1 MSEHSEGCPVRFL
14 RCNRV
19 DVGNRW
25 RHWVR
30 YGLYT
35 AEIVLNKDNKIKFVE
50 DDILTRL
57 PARQAEN
64 YIYIY
69 PFDIITRWCCGPFD
83 EAAPA

>member
-1 MSEHSEGCPVRFL
+1 M
-14 RCNRV
+14 
-19 DVGNRW
+19 
-25 RHWVR
+25 R
-30 YGLYT
+30 YGLHT

-69 PFDIITRWCCGPFD
+69 ILLISSLDG
-83 EAAPA
+83 AAGHLMKRLLPDS

>member
-1 MSEHSEGCPVRFL
+1 MIESEGWPVRSL

-19 DVGNRW
+19 DEDNRW
-25 RHWVR
+25 RHR
-30 YGLYT
+30 IRCGSDT

-50 DDILTRL
+50 DDILTRP